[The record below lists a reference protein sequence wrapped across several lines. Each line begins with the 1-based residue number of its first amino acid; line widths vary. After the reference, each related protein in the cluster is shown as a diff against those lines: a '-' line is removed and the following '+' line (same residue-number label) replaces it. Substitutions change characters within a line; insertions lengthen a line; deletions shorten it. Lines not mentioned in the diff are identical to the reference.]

1 MSPSNNSTN
10 IPSEFICPITKKVM
24 RDPMMSKTGQ
34 NFERAAIVQWLN
46 LGMGTCPVT
55 GQALTISNL
64 VSNKTLQWKI
74 QLWKKSNG
82 DLDSV
87 KELSTSEKVAD
98 MLTNNMTVAD
108 IELYALPK
116 QCVSSFADI
125 DILAAL
131 DDAIE
136 IGESHISR

>member
-1 MSPSNNSTN
+1 
-10 IPSEFICPITKKVM
+10 M
-24 RDPMMSKTGQ
+24 RDPMMTKTGQ

-55 GQALTISNL
+55 KEPLTIYNL

-82 DLDSV
+82 DLVSG

-98 MLTNNMTVAD
+98 MLTNMTVLD
-108 IELYALPK
+108 IQLQSLPK
-116 QCVSSFADI
+116 QCVSSFAEI

-136 IGESHISR
+136 IGESHAS